1 MKKKLLTVA
10 VTGAL
15 LTTGGLIPGSGTVLA
30 GENGPNGPNYNGNE
44 TIKNERLHSYEE
56 MADFLHKLDQR
67 SEALELEVYGQ
78 SVKGRDLYLAKFGTM
93 DEDKPTVLFL
103 TQQHGNE
110 TLTTEGALQVIK
122 YLTSNGKSVENILE
136 NVNILIAPRLNVDGA
151 EGDVNFS
158 LDDYVSGTHTRYNA
172 NGVDL
177 NRDHVDREQPE
188 TKALHEEVLQKYS
201 PDYMIDLHHQGT
213 QTTLGDTGEL
223 VSGSILYPTNSEVDP
238 EVREQSKK
246 LGAVVYNAVESKGY
260 GLLSKYPGGT
270 AQTISRNGLAVEYG
284 ISTLLFEMRG
294 MADHYREDYVLGQK
308 SNGYLIQQAVTAMK
322 ATLNALADGSLESAD
337 PSFWDTLPESNYN
350 GE

>member
-1 MKKKLLTVA
+1 MKKKILTVA

-15 LTTGGLIPGSGTVLA
+15 LTSGSFLAGNGTILA
-30 GENGPNGPNYNGNE
+30 GENGPNGPNYGGNE

-56 MADFLHKLDQR
+56 MVSFLEKADKR

-78 SVKGRDLYLAKFGTM
+78 SVQDRDLYLAKFGTM
-93 DEDKPTVLFL
+93 NEDNPTILFL

-110 TLTTEGALQVIK
+110 TLTTEGALQLIK
-122 YLTSNGKSVENILE
+122 YLTSNGKNVEEIIN
-136 NVNILIAPRLNVDGA
+136 NVNVLIAPRLNVDGA
-151 EGDVNFS
+151 EGDVKFS
-158 LDDYVSGTHTRYNA
+158 LEDYVSGTHTRYNA

-177 NRDHVDREQPE
+177 NRDHVDRKQPE
-188 TKALHEEVLQKYS
+188 TKALHQEVLQKYH

-223 VSGSILYPTNSEVDP
+223 VSGSLLYPTNDNVDP

-246 LGAVVYNAVESKGY
+246 LGAVVYNAIDSKGY
-260 GLLSKYPGGT
+260 GLLSKYPGGS
-270 AQTISRNGLAVEYG
+270 APTISRNGLAVEYG
-284 ISTLLFEMRG
+284 ISTLLLEMRG

-322 ATLNALADGSLESAD
+322 ATLNALADGSIDSAD
-337 PSFWDTLPESNYN
+337 TSFWETLPESNYE

>member
-10 VTGAL
+10 FSGVL
-15 LTTGGLIPGSGTVLA
+15 LTSGAFIPTTTTLA
-30 GENGPNGPNYNGNE
+30 GESGPNGPDFNGHE

-56 MADFLHKLDQR
+56 MTDFLQKLDQR
-67 SEALELEVYGQ
+67 SEALELEVYGE

-93 DEDKPTVLFL
+93 NKDNPTILFL

-122 YLTSNGKSVENILE
+122 YLTSNGHNVKEILE
-136 NVNILIAPRLNVDGA
+136 NVNVLIAPRLNVDGA

-158 LDDYVSGTHTRYNA
+158 LEDYVSGTHTRYNA

-177 NRDHVDREQPE
+177 NRDHVDRKQPE
-188 TKALHEEVLQKYS
+188 TKALHENVLQKYK

-213 QTTLGDTGEL
+213 QVTLGDTGEQ
-223 VSGSILYPTNSEVDP
+223 VSGSILYPTNDKVDP

-246 LGAVVYNAVESKGY
+246 LGSVVYDAVEAKGY
-260 GLLSKYPGGT
+260 GLLSKYPGGS
-270 AQTISRNGLAVEYG
+270 AQTISRNGLAAEYG
-284 ISTLLFEMRG
+284 ISTLLLEMRG
-294 MADHYREDYVLGQK
+294 MADHYKDDYVLGQK
-308 SNGYLIQQAVTAMK
+308 SNSYLIQQAVTAMK
-322 ATLNALADGSLESAD
+322 ATLNALADGSIESAD
-337 PSFWDTLPESNYN
+337 TSFWETLPESNYE